1 MMKKLTVIATILV
14 ACIAFSGCAT
24 VKIYSDAD
32 LKNETG
38 LRFYTLKPYL
48 LVEYLAEKDKTIK
61 TSVIYLPDL
70 SDPQFMVLKPG
81 VGSSELKMAFKNSAL
96 ESYGVATDSQLPES
110 MEAFAAML
118 SKSAY
123 AAQAFEGAPPL
134 TPSEEGEL
142 PTDPG
147 ASFRLFE
154 IITGPTGS
162 TLKEVVIA
170 GNSKPGL

>member
-1 MMKKLTVIATILV
+1 MKKLAILAALTVSGILLT
-14 ACIAFSGCAT
+14 GCAT
-24 VKIYSDAD
+24 VKIYSDAG

-48 LVEYLAEKDKTIK
+48 LVEYLAEKDKTVK

-96 ESYGVATDSQLPES
+96 ESYGVAVDSQLPES

-123 AAQAFEGAPPL
+123 AAQAFEGAPPYAS
-134 TPSEEGEL
+134 SEEGEL

-147 ASFRLFE
+147 SSFRLFE
-154 IITGPTGS
+154 IITGPSGS

-170 GNSKPGL
+170 GNNNPGL

>member
-1 MMKKLTVIATILV
+1 MKKLAILAALTVSGILLT
-14 ACIAFSGCAT
+14 GCAT
-24 VKIYSDAD
+24 VKIYSDAG

-48 LVEYLAEKDKTIK
+48 LVEYLAEKDKTVK

-96 ESYGVATDSQLPES
+96 ESYGVAVDSQLPES

-123 AAQAFEGAPPL
+123 AAQAFEGAPPYAS
-134 TPSEEGEL
+134 SEEGEL

-147 ASFRLFE
+147 SSFRLFE
-154 IITGPTGS
+154 IITEPSGS

-170 GNSKPGL
+170 GNNNPGL

>member
-1 MMKKLTVIATILV
+1 MKKLAILAALTVSGILLT
-14 ACIAFSGCAT
+14 GCAT
-24 VKIYSDAD
+24 VKIYSDAG

-48 LVEYLAEKDKTIK
+48 LVEYLAEKDKTVK

-123 AAQAFEGAPPL
+123 AAQAFEGAPPY
-134 TPSEEGEL
+134 TPPAEGESL
-142 PTDPG
+142 PDPG

-154 IITGPTGS
+154 IITGPSGSALREVILTGE
-162 TLKEVVIA
+162 KQ
-170 GNSKPGL
+170 PGL

>member
-1 MMKKLTVIATILV
+1 MKKLAILAALTVSGILLT
-14 ACIAFSGCAT
+14 GCAT
-24 VKIYSDAD
+24 VKIYSDAG

-48 LVEYLAEKDKTIK
+48 LVEYLAEKDKTVK

-123 AAQAFEGAPPL
+123 AAQAFEGAPPYAS
-134 TPSEEGEL
+134 SEEGEL

-147 ASFRLFE
+147 SSFRLFE
-154 IITGPTGS
+154 IITGPSGS

-170 GNSKPGL
+170 GNNNPGL